1 MGSCCSKREKT
12 NNDDDRNKMKSDFMS
27 KIKETKNEDV
37 LVVEAKKVTKRH
49 ARSDFHVFSLAM
61 LTTPA

>member
-12 NNDDDRNKMKSDFMS
+12 NDDDRNKMKSDFAS
-27 KIKETKNEDV
+27 KIKETKNEGV
-37 LVVEAKKVTKRH
+37 LVGEAKKVTKCH
-49 ARSDFHVFSLAM
+49 ARRDFHVFSLAM